1 MTLNDFLDI
10 VYYEKGRLRDPV
22 FYRISEGIF
31 QNISVYNTILI
42 YIYIYTSAAQTAM
55 PVHLPTEDLIRHWTA
70 KGIH

>member
-22 FYRISEGIF
+22 FYRISEEIF

-42 YIYIYTSAAQTAM
+42 YVYIYTSAAQTAM
-55 PVHLPTEDLIRHWTA
+55 PVHPPIADPIRHWTA
-70 KGIH
+70 KGSH